1 MANWAFEIDI
11 ADNFI
16 VGLTETLVDKGFRIW
31 CFYNDGQPLYVF
43 SSAYLSSTP
52 DTQVYEQARL
62 LVKFIDGVSYLLFED
77 KDKVNKIT
85 LTAVID
91 VNTFRMATVQRAGD
105 VQAEIDFS
113 VYRPLIE
120 EDEHPAAHLL
130 KLVPGDAFI
139 KDLLLAL
146 SQGMDYKSLQKA
158 YHHITAF
165 LTEKGDDLILS
176 GFSTTILERFSQTVA
191 ARKGREYEN
200 AMPLKEAQEL
210 VSELAIMVLA
220 RYYRINLKPFI
231 IKERSGVSDDWYD
244 TLYD

>member
-52 DTQVYEQARL
+52 DAQVYEQARQ

-77 KDKVNKIT
+77 KEKVNKIT

-91 VNTFRMATVQRAGD
+91 VNTFSVATLQRAGEIRS
-105 VQAEIDFS
+105 EIDFS
-113 VYRPLIE
+113 GYRPLIE

-130 KLVPGDAFI
+130 KLVPGDVFI
-139 KDLLLAL
+139 KDLLWAL
-146 SQGMDYKSLQKA
+146 SQGMDYRSLQKA
-158 YHHITAF
+158 YQHITAF
-165 LTEKGDDLILS
+165 LAEKGDDLILP
-176 GFSTTILERFSQTVA
+176 GFSTAILERFSQTVA
-191 ARKGREYEN
+191 APKRKEYED

-210 VSELAIMVLA
+210 VSELALMVLA
-220 RYYRINLKPFI
+220 RYYRINLRPFI